1 MEAITLDF
9 LLNGSETQISFL
21 FIVGGNSIGQQH
33 KILRGIQMMMKA
45 VLADIKERLPK
56 SMIIYF
62 HILQRTHWSN
72 VVANLEGKKCRL

>member
-1 MEAITLDF
+1 
-9 LLNGSETQISFL
+9 
-21 FIVGGNSIGQQH
+21 
-33 KILRGIQMMMKA
+33 MMMKA

-72 VVANLEGKKCRL
+72 VVANLEGKKCRLRIINRSIVTFFC